1 MVRFQKRFFF
11 QKQKI
16 VFRKK
21 NKNLNEKLSLFKT
34 INIPRVCM
42 HHAVQALAKNYAVY
56 ARTRNRPDKEYKKV
70 ILKKTM
76 AKCTKCNA
84 KLCSFLDLWESYTL
98 AELSVFIYTVELGK
112 PWTVD
117 LKLDFLHKVKYL
129 ILALDK

>member
-1 MVRFQKRFFF
+1 MY
-11 QKQKI
+11 
-16 VFRKK
+16 
-21 NKNLNEKLSLFKT
+21 N
-34 INIPRVCM
+34 
-42 HHAVQALAKNYAVY
+42 AVHALAKNY

-117 LKLDFLHKVKYL
+117 LKSQVFNFSSG
-129 ILALDK
+129 